1 MKGNIF
7 TDIAATVEAGR
18 KIREARKA
26 GADAVRIEP
35 IRIMPIATL
44 PLGFLDVMEGCSAW
58 NLGRETYQAAKE
70 VFDSLP
76 EKTKRD
82 LAPTPERPGEWVERA
97 RFWQN
102 LLKPALPPK
111 MYHAVMVKFISWYT
125 HCLRRRKGAEV

>member
-44 PLGFLDVMEGCSAW
+44 SGHGIW
-58 NLGRETYQAAKE
+58 GRHHTGRGENPCLIN
-70 VFDSLP
+70 SLLVS
-76 EKTKRD
+76 T
-82 LAPTPERPGEWVERA
+82 
-97 RFWQN
+97 
-102 LLKPALPPK
+102 
-111 MYHAVMVKFISWYT
+111 
-125 HCLRRRKGAEV
+125 